1 MENEKTSVDES
12 GEKITL
18 FIQKYR
24 VALFVF
30 LGLIC
35 AGVVFSAVFFSV
47 RDSMQKKAIVIVEG
61 FEKRKADMG
70 DIMDAAE
77 TPELDALLEEVI
89 TFAPA
94 TFGYAAAKSYS
105 LAADIYAERG
115 KWDLAEEAWA
125 LSAKKG
131 AKTYL
136 APVSLFNAAVAAE
149 EQGNPDKALDYYNQS
164 LAFKGIFAGAPR
176 ARFNIG
182 RIYEQ
187 RKDKE
192 AAKEAY
198 RTLIEKNSADS
209 SWAKLAQSRIIAL
222 ELE

>member
-1 MENEKTSVDES
+1 MENEKTGVKSS
-12 GEKITL
+12 GEQITL

-30 LGLIC
+30 MGLLC
-35 AGVVFSAVFFSV
+35 AGVVCSAGFFSI
-47 RDSMQKKAIVIVEG
+47 RSSMQKKAIITVEG
-61 FEKRKADMG
+61 FEKKKADMG
-70 DIMDAAE
+70 DFQDNLE
-77 TPELDALLEEVI
+77 TRELDTLLDEVI
-89 TFAPA
+89 TFAPS

-105 LAADIYAERG
+105 LAADIYAARSE
-115 KWDLAEEAWA
+115 WALAEEAWA

-149 EQGNPDKALDYYNQS
+149 EQGKPEKALDYYGQS
-164 LAFKGIFAGAPR
+164 LAFNGIFAGASR

-182 RIYEQ
+182 RIHESRQ
-187 RKDKE
+187 DKE

-198 RTLIEKNSADS
+198 RVLIEKSSADS

-222 ELE
+222 ELK